1 MSAKKKEPQLQEVLH
16 ISFFPHTRNGNF
28 LLYLREKKKDLYV
41 KVNGL
46 LYYLQYCLLQ
56 LFSVGTF
63 AFVAVLFLLS
73 LIKICC

>member
-1 MSAKKKEPQLQEVLH
+1 MV
-16 ISFFPHTRNGNF
+16 ISFCISER
-28 LLYLREKKKDLYV
+28 KKKDLYV